1 MIPDTRGLTSATRS
15 GAMRPGSSRTMARGD
30 GLTVTTLTSGGSG
43 GAAEATLCSLQPER
57 SPAAPNNS
65 SIDGTTCKR
74 LNIPS
79 PFLEPYGWRPS
90 RDRRQDHVRV
100 IPQVILQAILKIR
113 SPANM
118 SRILLRRNISA
129 RRPVVASL

>member
-1 MIPDTRGLTSATRS
+1 
-15 GAMRPGSSRTMARGD
+15 
-30 GLTVTTLTSGGSG
+30 
-43 GAAEATLCSLQPER
+43 
-57 SPAAPNNS
+57 
-65 SIDGTTCKR
+65 
-74 LNIPS
+74 
-79 PFLEPYGWRPS
+79 
-90 RDRRQDHVRV
+90 V